1 MLAVLKIVVSVLMSR
16 GTGNEQMK
24 ALIKEFLTE
33 NRASVV
39 GVFKRNARIG
49 GYTTKKMNIGSGS
62 GEGDEV
68 AAAAGAVLSE
78 LVDMY
83 SLLISA
89 TGWLEVSL
97 FRSVPVPPSTSDN
110 QTTWGQK
117 KLTDSSQHEDLSSSQ
132 SQRARLSVFS

>member
-49 GYTTKKMNIGSGS
+49 GYTTKKMNSGS

-68 AAAAGAVLSE
+68 AAAAAAVLSE